1 MANCHHVCGMSLW
14 VKFHSTQTP
23 PTYVPYSVAKIVG
36 PKHIIQAL
44 NRVPFQLSSNDVVH
58 YPQIDYPLL
67 LMNQERFFKRV
78 LYQLRVDNGSLV
90 DLAEVCRMNLDH
102 IVEAID
108 HAAASSGVQF
118 PGYDDLRDSRE
129 SMALIRQSLE
139 ELENIIKNSTKRCE
153 F

>member
-1 MANCHHVCGMSLW
+1 M
-14 VKFHSTQTP
+14 KFHSTQTP
-23 PTYVPYSVAKIVG
+23 PAYVPYSVAKIIS
-36 PKHIIQAL
+36 PKQIIEAL
-44 NRVPFQLSSNDVVH
+44 NRVPFQLSSNAVEH

-108 HAAASSGVQF
+108 HAVASSGVQC
-118 PGYDDLRDSRE
+118 PGYDDLRESRE

>member
-1 MANCHHVCGMSLW
+1 
-14 VKFHSTQTP
+14 
-23 PTYVPYSVAKIVG
+23 
-36 PKHIIQAL
+36 
-44 NRVPFQLSSNDVVH
+44 
-58 YPQIDYPLL
+58 
-67 LMNQERFFKRV
+67 MNQERFFKRV